1 LSTPVALFKPID
13 ANTLARLYSED
24 KIALETQVG
33 HGLKSDG
40 SLVLSV
46 RAVVKKKIRNKIVR
60 SYGELFHY
68 NVTDLVAASGSINV
82 VQGTSPWVSSA
93 SGLFP
98 TVILR
103 TSPFN
108 AIGSNSITAPAGQV
122 ILILSAVISTTS
134 AAGNRAL
141 QVGANIISSKTAAP
155 SSTNVD
161 LLDRPVAIA
170 DGVSLSINNG
180 VAGDSWTVTSLR
192 LL

>member
-46 RAVVKKKIRNKIVR
+46 RAVVKKKVHNKIVR

-82 VQGTSPWVSSA
+82 LQGTTPWVTLKAITVSVLL
-93 SGLFP
+93 SGNPLFNIAQDILLKSC
-98 TVILR
+98 VI
-103 TSPFN
+103 
-108 AIGSNSITAPAGQV
+108 
-122 ILILSAVISTTS
+122 TTS
-134 AAGNRAL
+134 AVAGNRQL
-141 QVGANIISSKTAAP
+141 GFGGGTSIFSTKKIIA
-155 SSTNVD
+155 STTGD
-161 LLDRPVAIA
+161 LLDREVAVAANTAVNILNV
-170 DGVSLSINNG
+170 DTIN
-180 VAGDSWTVTSLR
+180 GDNVYYSYVKLA
-192 LL
+192 